1 LGRYFI
7 AVKQAGFVMKNAAAL
22 PAVLL
27 FAAGIVQ
34 ATPSY
39 TVTVNDPF
47 ANGDACASTSCDVVA
62 NGDADRPL
70 FDIQKAILTVS
81 GSTVTMDLYFDFGT
95 NNTNLNQFSDAG
107 VNLNVG
113 DLFFTVGGNLAFVA
127 PLVSH
132 NGSTDGGATGNTIVA
147 GDLYSINNANGVESA
162 QTALNNPGGVVYR
175 NSSPVWGY
183 DNGAGSLT
191 QVLSNGVETLVG
203 GGDGVTNPKFHL
215 TLSFNDASA
224 ATFAADAANQSGFGF
239 SFASATCANDI
250 ISGTGSISNA
260 ATPEPMS
267 LGLVGAG
274 LIGALVWGRRKQA
287 RA

>member
-1 LGRYFI
+1 
-7 AVKQAGFVMKNAAAL
+7 MKLAAAL

-27 FAAGIVQ
+27 FAAGVVR

-39 TVTVNDPF
+39 SVTVNDPF
-47 ANGDACASTSCDVVA
+47 ANGDACASTACDVVA

-81 GSTVTMDLYFDFGT
+81 GSVVTMDLYFDYGP
-95 NNTNLNQFSDAG
+95 NNTNLNPFSDSG

-132 NGSTDGGATGNTIVA
+132 NGSSNGGPAGNTIVA
-147 GDLYSINNANGVESA
+147 GDLYSINNASGVLTA
-162 QTALNNPGGVVYR
+162 QQVLNDPTNDGLVYR
-175 NSSPVWGY
+175 RSNAVWGY

-191 QVLSNGVETLVG
+191 AVLNNGVETLVG
-203 GGDGVTNPKFHL
+203 GGDGIINPEFHL
-215 TLSFNDASA
+215 TLSFNAASA
-224 ATFAADAANQSGFGF
+224 TTFASDAANQGNFGF
-239 SFASATCANDI
+239 YFASATCANDI
-250 ISGTGSISNA
+250 IAGESSIGNS
-260 ATPEPMS
+260 ATPEPLS